1 MRAIIGL
8 FVLLRSLVLWSL
20 KIGGVVKNVMWE
32 SMQDPA
38 CSTCSTAVW
47 WAEGGP
53 ESGLVTSHNSLQIS
67 FSVFV
72 LLTGGQE

>member
-1 MRAIIGL
+1 M
-8 FVLLRSLVLWSL
+8 
-20 KIGGVVKNVMWE
+20 KTVMWE

-38 CSTCSTAVW
+38 CSTCSTAAW

>member
-1 MRAIIGL
+1 M
-8 FVLLRSLVLWSL
+8 
-20 KIGGVVKNVMWE
+20 KTVMWE
-32 SMQDPA
+32 SMKHA
-38 CSTCSTAVW
+38 ASAAW

>member
-1 MRAIIGL
+1 M
-8 FVLLRSLVLWSL
+8 
-20 KIGGVVKNVMWE
+20 KTVMWE
-32 SMQDPA
+32 SMKHAASAAPA
-38 CSTCSTAVW
+38 AW